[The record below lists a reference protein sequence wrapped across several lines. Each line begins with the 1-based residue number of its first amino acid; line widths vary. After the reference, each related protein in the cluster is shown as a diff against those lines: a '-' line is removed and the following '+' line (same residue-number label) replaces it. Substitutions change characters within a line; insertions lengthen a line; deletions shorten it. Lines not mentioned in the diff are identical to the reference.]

1 MKNSSTIKT
10 KWRRV
15 SLVWGDYDSAQERGS
30 LQEKKAHKI
39 LNSAN
44 IGYKQKYLVG
54 WRGLSE
60 ETPFLMGKCLNES
73 SNLNNWM
80 K

>member
-54 WRGLSE
+54 
-60 ETPFLMGKCLNES
+60 
-73 SNLNNWM
+73 
-80 K
+80 